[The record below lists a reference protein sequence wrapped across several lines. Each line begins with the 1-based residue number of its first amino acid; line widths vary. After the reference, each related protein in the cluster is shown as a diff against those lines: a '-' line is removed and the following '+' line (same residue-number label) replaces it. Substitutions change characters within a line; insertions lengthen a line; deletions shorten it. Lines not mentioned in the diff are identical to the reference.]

1 MTKENASIDDKIST
15 ELHEGMNISEVL
27 EGIYHAKR
35 VLDGEEAPNNTK
47 MDKNDHLKKPVNAI
61 WLNYIDGKVF
71 NARDLRHSKYWRDL
85 NSILQMMVSSV
96 ITVVEFH
103 SEAGEIH

>member
-1 MTKENASIDDKIST
+1 MKQEEAFIDDKISSVI
-15 ELHEGMNISEVL
+15 HEGINISEVL
-27 EGIYHAKR
+27 EGTYHTKR
-35 VLDGEEAPNNTK
+35 EESSNNTK
-47 MDKNDHLKKPVNAI
+47 MDNNDHLKKPVDAI

-85 NSILQMMVSSV
+85 NSVLQMMVSSV

-103 SEAGEIH
+103 SEAGEIQ